1 MRTAVPH
8 RRPAPD
14 RAEARPSDPGRAPRL
29 RQWVPLPGSCAP
41 SNGAGE
47 HDRTEEGDEVGG
59 ETGEIKD
66 AGVGD
71 QARTGGEIL
80 APGVRVLLQLQG
92 PRGEKPPRGLAGGR
106 PGTEPQPE
114 TEGAAGPL
122 GGGSLTGG
130 GGGGP
135 LTGGPPPDG
144 GDAGPADGG
153 APRWLAEVV
162 RACTGTSLIEVGPGG
177 ARPSGFGSG
186 PPGQGQEGS
195 CQSVQPVEPADLLAE
210 PGVEA
215 VVLLT
220 SGPPPADLTSDLP
233 PGVHVASLNEL
244 MGNEH
249 PRGVEGFEGPGGVES
264 PGGFEDPD
272 GAEDAGWPQGAD
284 RLVALILG
292 AQHPP
297 RARVIAVTAARGG
310 LGASTL
316 LLHLARA
323 LAAQGCTL
331 ALLDL
336 DPAGGL
342 GLLIGESL
350 RPGLHW
356 ADLPDG
362 EQGYRH
368 DLLIEALPTWLGM
381 PVLTGDGRGGA
392 REGVPVPAL
401 LDVLCAHHDMV
412 LIDLPRGAEP
422 PTPCEVLLL
431 SALDLRSAL
440 AAEALVHR
448 LRRDDQGEGDP
459 GGSGPDAAGSL
470 RLVVLDRAEDVLVE
484 DLQEI
489 TGCQVA
495 GVIPWDRSVAQRVA
509 RGDDPTRARGGMRRR
524 ARSLA
529 RTLLAEPQRIGS

>member
-130 GGGGP
+130 
-135 LTGGPPPDG
+135 PPPDG

-249 PRGVEGFEGPGGVES
+249 PGGVEGFEDLGGVE
-264 PGGFEDPD
+264 GPD

-323 LAAQGCTL
+323 LAAQGRTL

-459 GGSGPDAAGSL
+459 GGSGPDAEGSL

-489 TGCQVA
+489 TGCQVV

-529 RTLLAEPQRIGS
+529 RTLLAAPQRIGS

>member
-1 MRTAVPH
+1 MPRPENLEFVNEIVNQVLEERGHGQDQRERKNRT
-8 RRPAPD
+8 
-14 RAEARPSDPGRAPRL
+14 DPL
-29 RQWVPLPGSCAP
+29 
-41 SNGAGE
+41 
-47 HDRTEEGDEVGG
+47 
-59 ETGEIKD
+59 
-66 AGVGD
+66 
-71 QARTGGEIL
+71 
-80 APGVRVLLQLQG
+80 
-92 PRGEKPPRGLAGGR
+92 
-106 PGTEPQPE
+106 
-114 TEGAAGPL
+114 
-122 GGGSLTGG
+122 
-130 GGGGP
+130 
-135 LTGGPPPDG
+135 
-144 GDAGPADGG
+144 
-153 APRWLAEVV
+153 
-162 RACTGTSLIEVGPGG
+162 
-177 ARPSGFGSG
+177 
-186 PPGQGQEGS
+186 
-195 CQSVQPVEPADLLAE
+195 EPADLLAE

-233 PGVHVASLNEL
+233 PGIHVASLNEL
-244 MGNEH
+244 MGNEG
-249 PRGVEGFEGPGGVES
+249 PGGVEGFEGPGGFEDL
-264 PGGFEDPD
+264 GGVEDPD

-323 LAAQGCTL
+323 LAAQGRTL

-459 GGSGPDAAGSL
+459 GGSGPDAEGSL